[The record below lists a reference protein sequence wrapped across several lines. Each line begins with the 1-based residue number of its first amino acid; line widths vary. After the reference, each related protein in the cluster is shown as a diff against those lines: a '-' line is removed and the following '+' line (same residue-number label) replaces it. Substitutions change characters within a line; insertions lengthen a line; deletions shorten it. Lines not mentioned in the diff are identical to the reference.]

1 VSDAGEHSARRYLKK
16 ALPLHLILKVLR
28 REQGLMYARFAGFFP
43 PREDWRVLDLGVDAS
58 AEDRE
63 AYTFE
68 SRYPHLHQVVAAG
81 LEDGKALKRLF
92 PAVTYQQV
100 NRADGGLPFADGE
113 FDLVFCNAVI
123 EHVGNGAQQRAFMR
137 EILRVGRRAF
147 ITTPNRW
154 YPVELHT
161 MLPLL
166 HWLPSEIYRPLYHRL
181 GFDFFAREEH
191 LNLLDRESLRA
202 LVPAGVDAFIAE
214 HHFLGLPSNLLLVR
228 QERAP

>member
-1 VSDAGEHSARRYLKK
+1 MSDAGDGSEHSIGGYAKK
-16 ALPLHLILKVLR
+16 ALPILFISKVIK
-28 REQGLMYARFAGFFP
+28 REQGLMYARFEGVFP

-58 AEDRE
+58 SEDRN

-68 SRYPHLHQVVAAG
+68 SRYPYLHRVVAAG
-81 LEDGKALKRLF
+81 LEDGSALKRLF

-100 NRADGGLPFADGE
+100 AREEGPLPFRDGE
-113 FDLVFCNAVI
+113 FDVVFCNAVI
-123 EHVGNGAQQRAFMR
+123 EHVGNRSRQRAFMR

-166 HWLPSEIYRPLYHRL
+166 HWLPHQLYRPVYHRL
-181 GFDFFAREEH
+181 GFDFFSREEH
-191 LNLLDRESLRA
+191 LNLLDRDSLGA
-202 LVPAGVDAFIAE
+202 LVPTGIEVDIGE
-214 HHFLGLPSNLLLVR
+214 HRFLGLPSNLLLVR
-228 QERAP
+228 T